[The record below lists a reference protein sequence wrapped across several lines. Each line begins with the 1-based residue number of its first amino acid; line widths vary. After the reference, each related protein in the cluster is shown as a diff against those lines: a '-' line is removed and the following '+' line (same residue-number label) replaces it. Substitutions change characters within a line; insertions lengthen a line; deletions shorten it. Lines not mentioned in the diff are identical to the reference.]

1 LKDVGTYQVLMQTG
15 AVDPQELL
23 FGYSMSTWE
32 RRSLSLVNVPP
43 TTLRVEFVKM
53 FGSMF

>member
-1 LKDVGTYQVLMQTG
+1 MKDVGTYQVLMQTG
-15 AVDPQELL
+15 AVGPQELL
-23 FGYSMSTWE
+23 FGYSMST
-32 RRSLSLVNVPP
+32 SLVNVPL